1 MDQSRI
7 RNFCIIAHIDHGKS
21 TLADR
26 FLEMTGTISRREMAE
41 QVLDAMDLERE
52 KGVTI
57 KAKAVRMAFTA
68 KDGQSYELN
77 LIDTPGHVD
86 FGYEVSRAL
95 AACEGA
101 LLVVDAAQGIQAQ
114 TLANV
119 YLALEGDLKLIPV
132 VNKIDLPS
140 AEPERVAQELVDTLG
155 FSPDEIMFASAKEG
169 TGAGELLQ
177 AIVDRVPPPS
187 GDAEAPLRALIF
199 DSKYDAYKGVL
210 AYCRVIDGRID
221 GRRKLRLMSNS
232 LAVEPLEVGVF
243 RPGLESM
250 GALSTGEVGYVA
262 TGLKNVKDCR
272 VGDTLTDDGHPA
284 ATPLPGYRPAKSM
297 VFAGLYPQQG
307 NEYPLLRDALDKLQL
322 TDASLHYTPESSD
335 ALGFGYRC
343 GFLGLFHMEIVQ
355 ERLEREYGL
364 DLLATAP
371 SVEYQVTKT
380 DSSEI
385 VVDSP
390 AELPVPQEIE
400 QIREPWMDISVVCPD
415 RYIGAVMELVTGN
428 RGEFKR
434 MEYLQ
439 HGVLQDDGSKKGEGR
454 VLLEYR
460 IPLSEIL
467 VDFYDELKSRTQG
480 YASLDYTF
488 SEYRPAPLVKLDILV
503 NGEPVDALSLITH
516 REAAVYQGRQLVEK
530 LRSLIPRQMFDV
542 PLQAAIGGRIVAR
555 ETIRAMRKNV
565 LAKCYGGDV
574 TRKRKLLEK
583 QKEGKKRMKRV
594 GNVEIPQEAFMAVL
608 RLDK

>member
-1 MDQSRI
+1 MDPSRI

-26 FLEMTGTISRREMAE
+26 FLEMTGTISRRDMAE

-57 KAKAVRMAFTA
+57 KAKAVRMAYTA
-68 KDGQSYELN
+68 RDGTPYELN

-119 YLALEGDLKLIPV
+119 YLALEADLKLIPV

-169 TGAGELLQ
+169 TGAEDLLET
-177 AIVDRVPPPS
+177 IVDRVPPPK
-187 GDAEAPLRALIF
+187 GAADAPLRALIF

-210 AYCRVIDGRID
+210 AYCRVIDGRVD
-221 GRRKLRLMSNS
+221 NKRKLRLMSTGFT
-232 LAVEPLEVGVF
+232 VEPLEVGVF
-243 RPGLESM
+243 RPGLDPVPE
-250 GALSTGEVGYVA
+250 LTLGEVGYIA
-262 TGLKNVKDCR
+262 TGLKTVKDCR
-272 VGDTLTDDGHPA
+272 VGDTLTDDGKPA
-284 ATPLPGYRPAKSM
+284 AAALSGYRPAKPM
-297 VFAGLYPQQG
+297 VFAGLYPAQG

-322 TDASLHYTPESSD
+322 TDASLIYTPESSG
-335 ALGFGYRC
+335 ALGFGFRC
-343 GFLGLFHMEIVQ
+343 GFLGLLHMEIVQ
-355 ERLEREYGL
+355 ERLEREYDL

-371 SVEYQVTKT
+371 SVEYEVTKT
-380 DSSEI
+380 NGEEV

-390 AELPVPQEIE
+390 ADLPPPQEIE

-415 RYIGAVMELVTGN
+415 RYIGAVMELVTSN

-439 HGVLQDDGSKKGEGR
+439 HGVIQDDGSKKGEGR

-460 IPLSEIL
+460 IPLSQIL

-480 YASLDYTF
+480 YASLDYSF
-488 SEYRPAPLVKLDILV
+488 SENRPAPLVKLDILV

-516 REAAVYQGRQLVEK
+516 RENASHQGRLLVEK

-565 LAKCYGGDV
+565 LAKCYGGDI

-583 QKEGKKRMKRV
+583 QKEGKRRMKRV